1 VTELRATPQIERP
14 GFLRGVLSLPRA
26 LGELWRSPALWGRAL
41 VPVLVFFVLFGA
53 FAALGLVVV
62 RPWLEARLPD
72 ATTTLGRIGIEAAG
86 YGIALVV
93 VIVGWFASLA
103 LAPPLS
109 APALE
114 SIVGE
119 IEARAGAPYR
129 APLGFFAE
137 VLCGF
142 RALCGA
148 LLVAL
153 PAFFV
158 LWLVDVVVPVLA
170 PLTFMLGSILS
181 ALLVAWGLFDYP
193 LTLRGAGFRAR
204 VALVRGNFA
213 CVLGFGLAFAFA
225 LWLFCGLVLLPVG
238 TVAATRLLSAILGWG
253 RAEERGV
260 GDNGRVL
267 G

>member
-1 VTELRATPQIERP
+1 M
-14 GFLRGVLSLPRA
+14 
-26 LGELWRSPALWGRAL
+26 WGRAL
-41 VPVLVFFVLFGA
+41 VPALVFVVLFGA
-53 FAALGLVVV
+53 FASLGLVVA

-72 ATTTLGRIGIEAAG
+72 PTTTLGRIGIEAAG

-93 VIVGWFASLA
+93 VVVGWFASLA

-114 SIVGE
+114 SIVGQ
-119 IEARAGAPYR
+119 IEARVGAPYR

-158 LWLVDVVVPVLA
+158 LWLLDVFVPVLA
-170 PLTFMLGSILS
+170 PLTFTVGSVLS
-181 ALLVAWGLFDYP
+181 SLLVAWGLFDYP
-193 LTLRGAGFRAR
+193 LTLRGTGFRGR
-204 VALVRGNFA
+204 VALARENFA
-213 CVLGFGLAFAFA
+213 CVLGFGLAFALAF
-225 LWLFCGLVLLPVG
+225 WLCCGLLLLPVG
-238 TVAATRLLSAILGWG
+238 TIAATRLLGAILGWEDPG
-253 RAEERGV
+253 SEAV
-260 GDNGRVL
+260 VNS
-267 G
+267 

>member
-1 VTELRATPQIERP
+1 M
-14 GFLRGVLSLPRA
+14 RGVLSLPLA
-26 LGELWRSPALWGRAL
+26 LGELWRSPSLWGLAL
-41 VPVLVFFVLFGA
+41 VPVLVFVVLFAA
-53 FAALGLVVV
+53 FVAFGLVVA

-72 ATTTLGRIGIEAAG
+72 PTTTLGRIGIEAAG
-86 YGIALVV
+86 YGIAFVV
-93 VIVGWFASLA
+93 VLAGWFASLA

-114 SIVGE
+114 RIVGQ
-119 IEARAGAPYR
+119 IEERAGAPYR
-129 APLGFFAE
+129 APLGFVAE

-158 LWLVDVVVPVLA
+158 LWLLDVLLPVLA
-170 PLTFMLGSILS
+170 PLTFTLGSMLS

-193 LTLRGAGFRAR
+193 LTLRGVGFRAR
-204 VALVRGNFA
+204 VTLVRENFA

-225 LWLFCGLVLLPVG
+225 FWLCCGLALLPVG
-238 TVAATRLLSAILGWG
+238 TIAATRLVAGILGWEDAG
-253 RAEERGV
+253 SRAV
-260 GDNGRVL
+260 IKA
-267 G
+267 